1 METSIHTFQIQ
12 LSSQAHS
19 SFVNELTSNGV
30 KFSSITKTS
39 LIVANSPK
47 VRTAIQLVKE
57 RFGVNSIYITDASC

>member
-12 LSSQAHS
+12 LSFNAHS
-19 SFVNELTSNGV
+19 SFVKDLKDNGI